1 MRLAVD
7 ATSLIG
13 DRTGIGTFTAE
24 VLARLPRP
32 DLEVA
37 AFAVTRRGASAL
49 MDQLPPGVDARRR
62 PMVARPLRMAWRR
75 FDRPVI
81 EHWTGPTDVVW
92 GPNFV
97 VPPTKSAAEVVT
109 VHDLTCIHFPEM
121 CTSDTLQVPGLLRRA
136 IDRGAWVHTVSK
148 AVADDVIAN
157 LGADPQRVVTI
168 HNGAPAPQDPSRID
182 RLVAEGRRQV
192 GCDEYL
198 AFIGTLEPR
207 KDVPSLI
214 DAFDRIAEDRPS
226 LRLVIAGP
234 DGWGADAVSSRIAT
248 SPHRSRIIRTGWLSA
263 DRRDALLAGAAAF
276 VYPSLLEGFGL
287 PPLEAM
293 SLGTPVVATSVGSLP
308 EVLGDAARWCTPGDP
323 QSLAEAILAV
333 IDDDGCSRRLADAG
347 RAKVSD
353 YSWER
358 TADQLVDLFRRAASG
373 R

>member
-13 DRTGIGTFTAE
+13 RRTGVGTFTTE
-24 VLARLPRP
+24 VLRRLPRP

-37 AFAVTRRGASAL
+37 AFAVTRRGAAAL

-75 FDRPVI
+75 FDGPVI

-97 VPPTKSAAEVVT
+97 VPPARSAAEVVT

-136 IDRGAWVHTVSK
+136 IDRGAWVHTVSQ
-148 AVADDVIAN
+148 AVADDVVAIF
-157 LGADPQRVVTI
+157 GADPSRVVTV
-168 HNGAPAPQDPSRID
+168 HNGAPPLQDTD
-182 RLVAEGRRQV
+182 RVERLAAEGRRLA
-192 GCDEYL
+192 GGDDYL

-207 KDVPSLI
+207 KDIVSLI
-214 DAFDRIAEDRPS
+214 TAFDRLAEARPT

-234 DGWGADAVSSRIAT
+234 DGWGADAVSEMIGR
-248 SPHRSRIIRTGWLSA
+248 SPDRSRIIRTGWIS
-263 DRRDALLAGAAAF
+263 DHDRDALLAGAAAF

-293 SLGTPVVATSVGSLP
+293 ALGTPVVATSVGALP
-308 EVLGDAARWCTPGDP
+308 EVLGDAARWCTARDP
-323 QSLAEAILAV
+323 ESLSEAIATV
-333 IDDDGCSRRLADAG
+333 IDDEDEARRLTDAG
-347 RAKVSD
+347 RSRVQD
-353 YSWER
+353 FSWDR
-358 TADQLVDLFRRAASG
+358 TADQLVALFDRAASD